1 MTFSENHSKRIEEKL
16 MLVSN
21 KMKGFK
27 KENEKLKKDL
37 ELQLESTNQLK
48 KKIEALEI
56 KLSMQQTEESNES
69 KISKANLE
77 KKINAYIKEID
88 RCIALL
94 GDQA

>member
-1 MTFSENHSKRIEEKL
+1 